1 MKINQVAQVLG
12 AQKTI
17 ITNEGVTN
25 DYSKLYY
32 LNEADGD
39 KDQIGQCPSSLGINQ
54 EMFESI
60 KAYKFPCEL
69 VLSLATVTAG
79 GGKTQLKVLGIKKPS
94 VKSSPTT

>member
-32 LNEADGD
+32 LNEADES
-39 KDQIGQCPSSLGINQ
+39 KEQIGQCPSSLTINEQ
-54 EMFESI
+54 MFESI
-60 KAYKFPCEL
+60 KGYEFPCEL
-69 VLSLATVTAG
+69 ILSLETVTAG
-79 GGKTQLKVLGIKKPS
+79 GGKTQLKVLAVKKPS
-94 VKSSPTT
+94 AKPAPTK